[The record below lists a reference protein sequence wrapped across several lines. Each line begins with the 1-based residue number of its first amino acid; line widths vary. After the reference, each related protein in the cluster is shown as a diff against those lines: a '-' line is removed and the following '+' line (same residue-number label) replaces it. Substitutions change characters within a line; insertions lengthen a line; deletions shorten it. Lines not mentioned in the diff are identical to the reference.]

1 MEIDPSGKVVDH
13 RIAETVISSK
23 HRMTYDDVNRMLEGD
38 SELCEKYA
46 DILPMINEMRILM
59 AQLNEKRVKRG
70 SIDFDLD
77 EAKITLDENGQP
89 TDISKAERGISH
101 RMIEEFMLAANE
113 TVAQHL
119 YQIGKPCMYRVHET
133 PDKEK
138 LTDLNTFLQTLG
150 YGLRSMHDIQ
160 PRTFQKVLAAVKG
173 TKEEI
178 IVNRVALRSMKKA
191 RYADVS
197 LGHFGLAA
205 RFYCHFTSPI
215 RRYPDLVV
223 HRLLKE
229 LIHGKLDDR
238 RTNEW
243 NERLPE
249 MAKQCSDREK
259 VAQDAE
265 RAVDDLKKCE
275 FMSRHL
281 GEEFSALI
289 SGVAQFG
296 FFAALDNTVE
306 GMVRVASLDDD
317 YYTCDEKNYRLVGRH
332 TGRIFRL
339 GDEVR
344 VKAVGVDLESFNVD
358 FELVRESGEQPVLQR
373 REPAKPV
380 KISKTGRASE
390 KRYGKK
396 GQMVASGRSK
406 RGTLKT

>member
-1 MEIDPSGKVVDH
+1 
-13 RIAETVISSK
+13 
-23 HRMTYDDVNRMLEGD
+23 
-38 SELCEKYA
+38 
-46 DILPMINEMRILM
+46 
-59 AQLNEKRVKRG
+59 
-70 SIDFDLD
+70 
-77 EAKITLDENGQP
+77 
-89 TDISKAERGISH
+89 
-101 RMIEEFMLAANE
+101 MIEEFMLSANE

-150 YGLRSMHDIQ
+150 YGLRNMHDVQ
-160 PRTFQKVLAAVKG
+160 PRTFQKVLAATRG

-178 IVNRVALRSMKKA
+178 IVNRVVLRSMKKA
-191 RYADVS
+191 RYSEAS

-205 RFYCHFTSPI
+205 SFYCHFTSPI

-229 LIHGKLDDR
+229 LIHGKLDDKK
-238 RTNEW
+238 TAEW

-249 MAKQCSDREK
+249 MAQQCSNREK

-275 FMSRHL
+275 YMEKRL
-281 GEEFSALI
+281 GDEFSALI

-317 YYTCDEKNYRLVGRH
+317 YYTCDEKNYRLVGKH
-332 TGRIFRL
+332 TGRVFRL

-358 FELVRESGEQPVLQR
+358 FELVRESGAEPVNVHKG
-373 REPAKPV
+373 PAKPV
-380 KISKTGRASE
+380 KIPKTGRTSE

-396 GQMVASGRSK
+396 EKLVASGRSR